1 MKSLPAVMATL
12 ASAFT
17 LVSCDSPE
25 LVAKRDKQALEITRL
40 KGELQVLQEKLSSI
54 PEDRSGELADLEV
67 AAKEQKDELSKLEAE
82 VAELEAKKQSIEK
95 EFEDYKAKYV
105 VR

>member
-1 MKSLPAVMATL
+1 MKFRPAAMAIV
-12 ASAFT
+12 ASAFA

-40 KGELQVLQEKLSSI
+40 KAELQVLQEKLSAI
-54 PEDRSGELADLEV
+54 PEDRSGELSDLEA
-67 AAKEQKDELSKLEAE
+67 AAKEQKEELSKLESE